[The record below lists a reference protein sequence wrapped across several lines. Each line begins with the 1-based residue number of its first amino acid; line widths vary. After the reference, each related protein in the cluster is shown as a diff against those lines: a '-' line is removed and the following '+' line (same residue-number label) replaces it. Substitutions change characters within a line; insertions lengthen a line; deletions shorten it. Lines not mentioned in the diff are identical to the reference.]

1 MRGVSW
7 LSGNDLAQWESTSL
21 GDLHT
26 WLQILIPPLLNQ
38 FLSNLVNLDWLPNIW
53 TIFLSMGYPPCEHS
67 FLGSTTRCEHLRK
80 DSVVIVLYT
89 EFNDAW
95 H

>member
-1 MRGVSW
+1 MQGVSW

-38 FLSNLVNLDWLPNIW
+38 FLSNLVNLD
-53 TIFLSMGYPPCEHS
+53 
-67 FLGSTTRCEHLRK
+67 
-80 DSVVIVLYT
+80 
-89 EFNDAW
+89 
-95 H
+95 